1 MWASTVWLGRLVVAL
16 LVSQMRSFWSSATEP
31 KRLSWRRCQATSSTT
46 AVCPVKIVLASM
58 ILFSLGVALMSQR
71 QMVWSSEA
79 ESRWPFRLGF
89 HERPYLVQGWSSGL
103 HFYMFLLF
111 I

>member
-1 MWASTVWLGRLVVAL
+1 MVW
-16 LVSQMRSFWSSATEP
+16 S
-31 KRLSWRRCQATSSTT
+31 SSTT

-89 HERPYLVQGWSSGL
+89 QERPYPSFWWPLSFRSGWHLPLGSGL
-103 HFYMFLLF
+103 LGCLVKSNTNTSELGVLVAMTQGFC
-111 I
+111 